1 MARLHTHYDNLK
13 VARNAPTEVIRAA
26 YRALAQKYHPDVNP
40 ALDAARVMQLLNNS
54 WSVLSD
60 PKRRAEHDRW
70 IAEQENQTHSS
81 GPAPRSTS
89 SPRGA
94 EPTYTYTYTQAKP
107 PPSEAQ
113 RTRRQSPAQ
122 SAESS
127 QHSTSGDCK
136 PHKQPTTPPG
146 RVGALRRFNIWLGT
160 SNGKTYATAAVVVVL
175 IFTWLWPEMANEVT
189 GLRLSEKSSPQRA
202 YEPPREHPAHIALPT
217 TQPPISPPTTELPAV
232 GGRGFRPIEKAK
244 ETKDLAPRFKS
255 TPVED
260 AIRWSPNGKPWPAT
274 ASYLMGMPHRAT
286 GGLSQLTVD
295 NTSGGSDVYVKLCSV
310 GLEKCSGYRHVF
322 IPQGSSFTMKGVA
335 PGTYDIRYRNLSSG
349 YLAKSEPISLQQV
362 QEEQGTRYSAVR
374 LTLYTVAAGNMKFT
388 PLPEDQF

>member
-1 MARLHTHYDNLK
+1 MARPHTHYDNLK

-40 ALDAARVMQLLNNS
+40 TPDAARVMQILNNS

-70 IAEQENQTHSS
+70 ISEQENQTHSS
-81 GPAPRSTS
+81 GPASRSTS
-89 SPRGA
+89 SSRDA
-94 EPTYTYTYTQAKP
+94 DPTYTYTYTQAKP

-113 RTRRQSPAQ
+113 RTRRQSSAQ

-127 QHSTSGDCK
+127 QHSAPGNRKSY
-136 PHKQPTTPPG
+136 KQPTTTPD
-146 RVGALRRFNIWLGT
+146 RVGALRRFNVWLGT
-160 SNGKTYATAAVVVVL
+160 SNGKTYATTAVV
-175 IFTWLWPEMANEVT
+175 IIIAWLWLEMSNEAT
-189 GLRLSEKSSPQRA
+189 GPRLLERPSSQQA
-202 YEPPREHPAHIALPT
+202 YEPPQEHPAHIAPPT
-217 TQPPISPPTTELPAV
+217 AQSPISPSATELPAE
-232 GGRGFRPIEKAK
+232 GGRGFRPIEKVK
-244 ETKDLAPRFKS
+244 ETKDLVPQFKFI
-255 TPVED
+255 PVED
-260 AIRWSPNGKPWPAT
+260 TTRWSPNGKPWPAT
-274 ASYLMGMPHRAT
+274 ASYLKGMPHRAT

-310 GLEKCSGYRHVF
+310 ELEKCSGYRHVF